1 VYEMGCQEQNLL
13 KCVKIDFL
21 QLTSAE
27 WTQVGQ
33 FADLLS
39 YANVVQQAFLSNRG
53 PTLHLAIPALETL
66 HKSWSSRA
74 ERHKYIRFAG
84 PLKAAAEKL
93 DEYYEKT
100 TDTAAY
106 VIAMCSS
113 FAIIIIPTLT
123 NSTILVLDPTSK
135 LTYFKKHWPS
145 NLLDDVLACAEN
157 VFEQHYNELNQS
169 LALLQP
175 VATKSK
181 VGGLKRLIR
190 EVQSDS
196 EDDFEAEPGASSIG
210 YPSKPWRAEFTSY
223 IETIEATPSAGMT
236 TIQWWG
242 VSHFHSLLT

>member
-1 VYEMGCQEQNLL
+1 MGRQEQDLS
-13 KCVKIDFL
+13 KRAKIDFL

-27 WTQVGQ
+27 WTRVGQ
-33 FADLLS
+33 FTDLLS
-39 YANVVQQAFLSNRG
+39 YADVAQQAFSSDRG
-53 PTLHLAIPALETL
+53 STLHLAIPALETL

-74 ERHKYIRFAG
+74 ERHKYIQFAG
-84 PLKAAAEKL
+84 PLKAAAKKL

-113 FAIIIIPTLT
+113 FSILIIPTLT

-135 LTYFKKHWPS
+135 LAYFKKHWPT
-145 NLLDDVLACAEN
+145 NLLDDVLACAET
-157 VFEQHYNELNQS
+157 VFEQRYNELNQS
-169 LALLQP
+169 LAFSQP
-175 VATKSK
+175 ATTKSK

-196 EDDFEAEPGASSIG
+196 EDDSEAEPGPASIRD
-210 YPSKPWRAEFTSY
+210 PSKPWRAEFTNY
-223 IETIEATPSAGMT
+223 IETIEAAPSAGIT

-242 VSHFHSLLT
+242 VSHFHSLLTQC